1 MIYKNNTQKEGE
13 EMAVR
18 DPLRDEAF
26 NLFRNSKGKMTSKE
40 IAEKL
45 NKSVNTINSWRNK
58 DEWSKK
64 LKGGAPRGNS
74 NAKGHGA
81 PKGNLNRL
89 KHGEYC
95 DPSKFLDK
103 GFLAKYI
110 PAATKNIIKGVLENE
125 ITHLDILWDNI
136 VLLYSSIIRSQKIMY
151 VKNQNDITKVKTK
164 EAYGKNSSTEEWEY
178 QFAWDKQEKFIKSQ
192 SSAMKSLNS
201 MIKDYEEL
209 LHKSWELATEEQRLR
224 IEKLKIDIDK
234 FNDTNKNKESNKTTK
249 LDSILDQLSDDDE

>member
-1 MIYKNNTQKEGE
+1 MVYKNSTQKEGE

-26 NLFRNSKGKMTSKE
+26 KLFRNSKGKMTSKE

-81 PKGNLNRL
+81 PKGNLNSL

-110 PAATKNIIKGVLENE
+110 PAATKNIIKGVLENGV
-125 ITHLDILWDNI
+125 THLDMLWDNI

-151 VKNQNDITKVKTK
+151 VKNQDDITKVKTR
-164 EAYGKNSSTEEWEY
+164 EAYGENSSTEEWEY

-192 SSAMKSLNS
+192 SSAMKTLNS
-201 MIKDYEEL
+201 MVKDYEEL
-209 LHKSWELATEEQRLR
+209 LHKNWDLATEEQKLR
-224 IEKLKIDIDK
+224 IEVLKEKLNKDDTSGINNRVQIVDDIDG
-234 FNDTNKNKESNKTTK
+234 
-249 LDSILDQLSDDDE
+249 

>member
-1 MIYKNNTQKEGE
+1 MVNKNSTQKEGE

-26 NLFRNSKGKMTSKE
+26 KLFRNSKGKMTSKE

-81 PKGNLNRL
+81 PKGNLNNL

-110 PAATKNIIKGVLENE
+110 PAATKNIIKGVLENGV
-125 ITHLDILWDNI
+125 THLDMLWDNI

-151 VKNQNDITKVKTK
+151 VKNQDDITKVKTK
-164 EAYGKNSSTEEWEY
+164 EAYGENSSTEEWEY

-192 SSAMKSLNS
+192 SSAMKTLNS
-201 MIKDYEEL
+201 MVKDYEEL
-209 LHKSWELATEEQRLR
+209 LHKNWDLATEEQKLR
-224 IEKLKIDIDK
+224 IEKLKLDISKITGEENTDK
-234 FNDTNKNKESNKTTK
+234 NKNTT
-249 LDSILDQLSDDDE
+249 LDSILEQLSE

>member
-1 MIYKNNTQKEGE
+1 MVNKNSTQKEGE

-26 NLFRNSKGKMTSKE
+26 KLFRNSKGKMTSKE

-81 PKGNLNRL
+81 PKGNLNNL

-110 PAATKNIIKGVLENE
+110 PAATKNIIKGVLENGV
-125 ITHLDILWDNI
+125 THLDMLWDNI

-151 VKNQNDITKVKTK
+151 VKNQDDITKVKTK
-164 EAYGKNSSTEEWEY
+164 EAYGENSSTEEWEY

-192 SSAMKSLNS
+192 SSAMKTLNS
-201 MIKDYEEL
+201 MVKDYEEL
-209 LHKSWELATEEQRLR
+209 LHKNWDLATEEQKLR
-224 IEKLKIDIDK
+224 IEKLKLDISKITGEENTDK
-234 FNDTNKNKESNKTTK
+234 NKNTT
-249 LDSILDQLSDDDE
+249 LDTLLEQLSE